1 MALIGGQNRYLQLNT
16 AKAGP
21 LFMLLAALLFT
32 IMSVIVKL
40 MPSQYSVWHL
50 GFIRCFGGMVV
61 LLSLFGRKSNPYKG
75 NNIPLLILRGCTG
88 SIAFV
93 SVVTALRILP
103 ISTASVIFYS
113 FPGFAAMFAFII
125 YRERISIRQIGCISL
140 VLAGVAVLFDFRL
153 TGNFFGQIMAVVGGV
168 FAGLTVTLIRSL
180 RENNGPVII
189 YLYFCTMGTLITL
202 PKFILEPIAPST
214 GLEWIMITGIILIS
228 VAPKL
233 LMNQGFFY
241 CKGWEGAVYMSSET
255 IFTAIV
261 GILLLNDPISI
272 RFFIGA
278 ILILGSDFVLFP
290 INFNQINFYRLFY
303 VDHIF
308 RNPRYFLEKS
318 SCSPI
323 KLILI
328 R

>member
-1 MALIGGQNRYLQLNT
+1 LQHSHPLEENSMPLIAGQNRYSQLNP

-61 LLSLFGRKSNPYKG
+61 LLSFFGRKSNPYRG
-75 NNIPLLILRGCTG
+75 NNIPLLIIRGCTG

-93 SVVTALRILP
+93 TIVTALRILP

-125 YRERISIRQIGCISL
+125 YRERISIRQMGCIALLL
-140 VLAGVAVLFDFRL
+140 VGVAVLFDFRL
-153 TGNFFGQIMAVVGGV
+153 TGNLFGQIMAVVGGF

-180 RENNGPVII
+180 REKNGPVII

-202 PKFILEPIAPST
+202 PKFILEPIVPST

-228 VAPKL
+228 VSAQL

-278 ILILGSDFVLFP
+278 ILILCSGFIL
-290 INFNQINFYRLFY
+290 NWLKAN
-303 VDHIF
+303 
-308 RNPRYFLEKS
+308 EK
-318 SCSPI
+318 
-323 KLILI
+323 K
-328 R
+328 

>member
-1 MALIGGQNRYLQLNT
+1 MAFIVGHNRYSQLEPAT
-16 AKAGP
+16 AGP
-21 LFMLLAALLFT
+21 LFMIFAALLFT

-61 LLSLFGRKSNPYKG
+61 LLSLFGRKSNPFKG

-93 SVVTALRILP
+93 TVVTALRILP

-125 YRERISIRQIGCISL
+125 YRERISIRQMGCIAFVL
-140 VLAGVAVLFDFRL
+140 VGVVVLFDFRL
-153 TGNFFGQIMAVVGGV
+153 TGNLFGQIMAVVGGV

-180 RENNGPVII
+180 REKNGPVII
-189 YLYFCTMGTLITL
+189 YLYFCSMGTLITL
-202 PKFILEPIAPST
+202 PKLILEPIVPST
-214 GLEWIMITGIILIS
+214 CIEWIMITGIILIS
-228 VAPKL
+228 VAGQL

-272 RFFIGA
+272 RFFFGA
-278 ILILGSDFVLFP
+278 ILILGSG
-290 INFNQINFYRLFY
+290 
-303 VDHIF
+303 
-308 RNPRYFLEKS
+308 
-318 SCSPI
+318 
-323 KLILI
+323 LILSWLKANEKK
-328 R
+328 